1 MNESSQEERP
11 SDISLVGWSLA
22 FGIMSIIIVTG
33 NSIAIAVLTRRR
45 LLRRRTSYFLLSLAV
60 ADMTVGIFS
69 VPAFIYQFVSFWQHG
84 SVSKSTLL
92 NIVKA
97 MDVFCG
103 LGSTF
108 TLTII
113 ALERVYAICFPIR
126 HRTSTK
132 RLYHALVSCV
142 WILATL
148 LSSLYFFHEYDLI
161 EHKVF
166 FWFLILTFFSS
177 MLVMLLAYLA
187 IWIKA
192 RVQQMYF
199 REASVESSGAGS
211 DRKRLPCI
219 NENSSRDRSRRA
231 IENDRKLSLTVF
243 IVTTVFILTWL
254 PFHVINLIVFLR
266 CKSFPCLAQPSH
278 QLIYTVKLLH
288 YTNSILNP
296 VIYSLRLQDF
306 RSTLKKFLYRKGWCV
321 SGSPLLFSKI
331 SWVMERSNAHAY
343 SANLQTIWR
352 VSMLYSTS

>member
-1 MNESSQEERP
+1 MNETSRGERSP
-11 SDISLVGWSLA
+11 VISLVGWSLA
-22 FGIMSIIIVTG
+22 FGIMSVAIITG
-33 NSIAIAVLTRRR
+33 NSIAIAVLTRKR
-45 LLRRRTSYFLLSLAV
+45 LLRRRTSYFLLSLAI
-60 ADMTVGIFS
+60 ADMTVGMFS
-69 VPAFIYQFVSFWQHG
+69 VPAFIYQFVSFWQNG
-84 SVSKSTLL
+84 AVSKSTLL

-97 MDVFCG
+97 LDVFCG

-126 HRTSTK
+126 HRTSPR

-161 EHKVF
+161 QHKVF

-192 RVQQMYF
+192 RVQQTYF
-199 REASVESSGAGS
+199 REASLESSEGGS
-211 DRKRLPCI
+211 DRKRFPFTR
-219 NENSSRDRSRRA
+219 ENNGRERGRRA
-231 IENDRKLSLTVF
+231 IENDRRLAMTVF

-254 PFHVINLIVFLR
+254 PFHIVNLIVFLE
-266 CKSFPCLAQPSH
+266 CKSFPCLAQPPY
-278 QLIYTVKLLH
+278 QVIYICKLLH
-288 YTNSILNP
+288 YTNSFLNP

-306 RSTLKKFLYRKGWCV
+306 RSTLKKIIYHKG
-321 SGSPLLFSKI
+321 
-331 SWVMERSNAHAY
+331 
-343 SANLQTIWR
+343 
-352 VSMLYSTS
+352 